1 MKHLLYTLKLT
12 IGYCF
17 VWLVLLTISCT
28 NSLPTSK
35 HPGNKS
41 KTTGQSYNKKDG
53 FQVKKFKGQLSAP
66 NMAYIEGGMM
76 VMGPLNEGLLQ
87 TESRAKRT
95 VSVASFYMEQTVTTN
110 IAWREYL
117 YDIKKDSVEDVYT
130 AALPDTAAWAR
141 ELAYNDPY
149 IEQYLR
155 FPGFNYYPVVGV
167 SWSQAKKYCEWRT
180 KAVNQHLSRK
190 AGKKYGIEEGGTL
203 PIESGLILPDFRLP
217 TEAEWEHAAL
227 AMVGTQ
233 SLDFVQGNQRVY
245 PWDGLSMRKTK
256 GKEKG
261 RFRANFKRGRGNY
274 KGIAGE
280 SDSNGATSYVYQ
292 YPPNDFGLY
301 DMAGN
306 VNEWVYDLYRP
317 LSFQDFDDFNPVRRD
332 DSLDSTKDYDP
343 KNSLINNKSRI
354 YKGGSWKDVAYWLAP
369 GTRRF
374 IDEDSSTATI
384 GFRCAMTS
392 ASSDY
397 SKR

>member
-1 MKHLLYTLKLT
+1 MV
-12 IGYCF
+12 IVF

-167 SWSQAKKYCEWRT
+167 SWSQAKK
-180 KAVNQHLSRK
+180 
-190 AGKKYGIEEGGTL
+190 
-203 PIESGLILPDFRLP
+203 IL
-217 TEAEWEHAAL
+217 
-227 AMVGTQ
+227 
-233 SLDFVQGNQRVY
+233 
-245 PWDGLSMRKTK
+245 
-256 GKEKG
+256 
-261 RFRANFKRGRGNY
+261 
-274 KGIAGE
+274 
-280 SDSNGATSYVYQ
+280 
-292 YPPNDFGLY
+292 
-301 DMAGN
+301 
-306 VNEWVYDLYRP
+306 
-317 LSFQDFDDFNPVRRD
+317 
-332 DSLDSTKDYDP
+332 
-343 KNSLINNKSRI
+343 
-354 YKGGSWKDVAYWLAP
+354 
-369 GTRRF
+369 
-374 IDEDSSTATI
+374 
-384 GFRCAMTS
+384 
-392 ASSDY
+392 
-397 SKR
+397 